1 MFITTMSKEE
11 KQRAREAAQT
21 RREQRIQGAIKNG
34 AQVQKIS
41 MPLLPME
48 KETLINIDPVTGLVT
63 VDTSVPKMMR
73 RCIDKGWAIT
83 DVCYTVDGALQAMS
97 FTGKEKGIF
106 IRDAGLSG
114 DEGDGEADT
123 EEDDDVADGDG
134 EEEQDEDE

>member
-21 RREQRIQGAIKNG
+21 RREQRIQEAIKRG

-41 MPLLPME
+41 APLLPTE
-48 KETLINIDPVTGLVT
+48 KETLINIDPLTGLVI
-63 VDTSVPKMMR
+63 VDTSVPKVMR
-73 RCIDKGWAIT
+73 RCIDKGWTIT

-97 FTGKEKGIF
+97 FVGKEKGIF

-114 DEGDGEADT
+114 DEDNSETVREAD
-123 EEDDDVADGDG
+123 EDDEDDGD
-134 EEEQDEDE
+134 E